1 MSTPISRNHIGEIK
15 NASLPS
21 AQDFD
26 LPEKVLQFGTG
37 VLLRGLVDY
46 FIQAANSRG
55 IFNGRVVVIKSTAQ
69 GELDA
74 FKKQD
79 GLYTIC
85 VRGLEEKKLV
95 SENRVCAAISRVL
108 AADFAWAEI
117 IQIVHSRDIKLIVSN
132 TTEVGLRLEEE
143 SIFKNPPRSF
153 PAKLLALLYERYK
166 FFQGDRS
173 AGFVIIP
180 TELIP
185 DNGRLLHDILLGLG
199 HFNLLEADFMNWL
212 TEANHFCSSL
222 VDRIV
227 PGKPQGEEKA
237 ALEKDLGF
245 SDDLALIAEP
255 YRLWAIT
262 GDAKIKSICSF
273 HEADA
278 GVIIEPDITPY
289 RELKLRLLNGT
300 HTLTCGLAHLAGFT
314 TVKEGMSDNS
324 LSAYIAG
331 LMQEEI
337 LPLLPPPITQK
348 QAREFAARVLERF
361 ANPFIEHPWL
371 SITLQYSSKM
381 RMRNIPILFNHYKTH
396 ENPPQRIALGFAAY
410 ILFMKAVKF
419 EDRVYY
425 GKTSNGYYPIKDDEA
440 AYFMDLWHRRQP
452 EEVVRTVLSNQ
463 SLWGAD
469 LAHLPG
475 FANLVVNRLH
485 DLMQEG
491 GPKSTIAS

>member
-1 MSTPISRNHIGEIK
+1 MPTPISRIHISDIK

-21 AQDFD
+21 VHDFG

-46 FIQAANSRG
+46 FIQEANTRG

-69 GELDA
+69 GELNA

-85 VRGLEEKKLV
+85 VRGLENGKLV
-95 SENRVCAAISRVL
+95 SENRICAAISRVL
-108 AADFAWAEI
+108 SADFAWAEI
-117 IQIVHSRDIKLIVSN
+117 LHSVHNRELQIIVSN

-143 SIFKNPPRSF
+143 SIFKNPPRSY

-166 FFQGDRS
+166 FFHADRS

-185 DNGRLLHDILLGLG
+185 DNGALLCDILLRLA
-199 HFNLLEADFMNWL
+199 HFNLLEADFVAWL
-212 TEANHFCSSL
+212 TEANVFCSSL

-227 PGKPQGEEKA
+227 PGKPLGEEKA
-237 ALEKDLGF
+237 ALENDLGF
-245 SDDLALIAEP
+245 SDELALIAEP
-255 YRLWAIT
+255 YRLWAIA
-262 GDAKIKSICSF
+262 GDEKIKSICSF

-278 GVIIEPDITPY
+278 GVIISSDITPY

-314 TVKEGMSDNS
+314 TVKEGMADKV
-324 LSAYIAG
+324 LSNYIRG

-337 LPLLPPPITQK
+337 LPVLPPPITEQ
-348 QAREFAARVLERF
+348 QAREFASRVLERF

-381 RMRNIPILFNHYKTH
+381 RMRNIPILLNHYKKH
-396 ENPPQRIALGFAAY
+396 NGAPKRIALGFAAY

-425 GKTSNGYYPIKDDEA
+425 GKTENGFYPIRDDEA
-440 AYFMDLWHRRQP
+440 SYFMDLWHRRQP
-452 EEVVRTVLSNQ
+452 EEIVRTVLANQ
-463 SLWGAD
+463 SLWGTD
-469 LAHLPG
+469 LCQLPG
-475 FANLVVNRLH
+475 FANLVVERLR
-485 DLMQEG
+485 DLMRRD
-491 GPKSTIAS
+491 GPNLTLAS